1 MLKIRFSR
9 VGKKGQPSFRLIV
22 AEHKAPIKGKHVEIV
37 GTYHPSQK
45 PKVAMLKKDRIEYW
59 ISKGA
64 CPTDTVA
71 SLLKKEGYANM
82 DRYMEPRNKKKVS
95 KSAEEKKA

>member
-22 AEHKAPIKGKHVEIV
+22 AEHRAPIKGKHLEIV
-37 GTYHPSQK
+37 GTYLPSQK

-64 CPTDTVA
+64 QPTDTVA

-82 DRYMEPRNKKKVS
+82 ERYMEPRNKQRKSKAEDKK
-95 KSAEEKKA
+95 E